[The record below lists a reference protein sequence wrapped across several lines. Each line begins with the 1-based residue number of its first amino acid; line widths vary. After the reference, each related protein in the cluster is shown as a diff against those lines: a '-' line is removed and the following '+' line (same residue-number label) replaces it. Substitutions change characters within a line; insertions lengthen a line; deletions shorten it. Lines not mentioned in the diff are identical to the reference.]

1 LSSKGSERFFLN
13 NVRWGRC
20 RIVDLSGCETQKS
33 KLRSIGLIESAVVE
47 VMRGS
52 AEGMLILLIG
62 ESRMGLSNS
71 LASRI
76 VVEPIDERIRF
87 VDGGEE
93 NNAVKGRFGRRRRY
107 RNRTGW

>member
-1 LSSKGSERFFLN
+1 MSSRVSERFFLS
-13 NVRWGRC
+13 NVRRGRC
-20 RIVDLSGCETQKS
+20 RIVDLSRCETQRS
-33 KLRSIGLIESAVVE
+33 RLRSIGLIENAVVE

-76 VVEPIDERIRF
+76 VVEPVDERVCF
-87 VDGGEE
+87 VDGGEG
-93 NNAVKGRFGRRRRY
+93 NNAVKGRFGRRKRY
-107 RNRTGW
+107 RYRTGW

>member
-1 LSSKGSERFFLN
+1 LSSRVSERFFLS
-13 NVRWGRC
+13 NVRRGRC
-20 RIVDLSGCETQKS
+20 RIVDLSRCETQRS
-33 KLRSIGLIESAVVE
+33 KLRSIGLIENAVVE

-71 LASRI
+71 LASKI
-76 VVEPIDERIRF
+76 VVEPVDERVCF

-107 RNRTGW
+107 RYRTGW